1 MQTVFPDI
9 ILPLS
14 GLNYDGMSDD
24 EFFRYCAENDTAT
37 RIERD
42 SNRQIILMPP
52 TGATTERY
60 NIKIATKLE
69 NWSERKKIGVAFGSS
84 GGFALPDESIFS
96 PDAAWMRIEKW
107 NKLSRSEKQKFP
119 HVCPDFIIE
128 LKSPSDNL
136 KYLTN
141 KMHKWIENGCAL
153 AWLINPENKTAFIY
167 RKDGTIDKVSGFDKT
182 LSGEDVLRGFE
193 LNLSV
198 LNT

>member
-24 EFFRYCAENDTAT
+24 EFFEYCAKNETAT

-52 TGATTERY
+52 TGTIAGNY
-60 NIKIATKLE
+60 NIKIATQLE
-69 NWSERKKIGVAFGSS
+69 LWNQDKKKGISFDSS
-84 GGFALPDESIFS
+84 AGFTLPDDSVFS

-107 NKLSRSEKQKFP
+107 KKVSKEDQQKFA
-119 HVCPDFIIE
+119 HVCPDFVVE

-136 KYLTN
+136 KYLKN
-141 KMHKWIENGCAL
+141 KMQKWIENGCAL
-153 AWLINPENKTAFIY
+153 AWLINPENKTVFIY
-167 RKDGTIDKVSGFDKT
+167 RNDGTIDKVTGFDKT
-182 LSGEDVLRGFE
+182 LLGEDVLHGFE
-193 LNLSV
+193 LNLSI
-198 LNT
+198 LND

>member
-24 EFFRYCAENDTAT
+24 EFFEFCAGNKNT

-52 TGATTERY
+52 TGSLTDRH
-60 NIKIATKLE
+60 NVKIVTQLE
-69 NWSERKKIGVAFGSS
+69 IWSEKEKTGVAFGSS
-84 GGFALPDESIFS
+84 GGFTLPDDAVFS
-96 PDAAWMRIEKW
+96 PDAAWMRKEKW
-107 NKLSRSEKQKFP
+107 NNIPKNDKQKFA
-119 HVCPDFIIE
+119 HVCPDFVIE

-141 KMHKWIENGCAL
+141 KMQKWIENGCAL
-153 AWLINPENKTAFIY
+153 GWLINPDNKTVFIY
-167 RKDGTIDKVSGFDKT
+167 RKDGTVDKITGFDNI

-193 LNLSV
+193 LKLS
-198 LNT
+198 LLDC